1 MIPGLPLGFTSPLL
15 LSALLALPLL
25 WWLLR
30 LVPPRPRR
38 ISFPPTR
45 MLFDIEPKEETPA
58 RTPWWLTAL
67 RLLLAALIIIAA
79 AGPILNPRPAGT
91 NASGPTVILID
102 SGWAAAPHWQQRL
115 RAAEEIIARAENDG
129 QAVAVIPSGTAP
141 KEVSLLQPAQAR
153 DALRLISP
161 APHTPD
167 RAAMLLPL
175 SRLLQFNPDASV
187 VWLSDG
193 IDSGNAADFVKKLAD
208 LAGNRLTVLNGG
220 VETARALAAI
230 DNAAGGLTVK
240 VLRADDSAPA
250 GGAVRARD
258 LRGLALGDAPFAFK
272 AGERETEARFDLP
285 IEIRND
291 IARLEIAGERSAGS
305 VQLLDKRWRRRSVG
319 LVSGSTADTRQP
331 LLAAS
336 FYLTRALS
344 PFADVR
350 TAESAS
356 PSEAISRF
364 IDQKLPAL
372 VLSDVGTIAPAVH
385 EKLSK
390 WIADGGL
397 LIRFAGPRL
406 AAAEDDNLVPVQ
418 LRRGGRVLGGSMSW
432 EQPQHLGQFS
442 REGPFHDLAIP
453 DDVTVTR
460 QVLAEPDGELMQRTW
475 ATLNDGTPL
484 VTAAKRG
491 HGLLVLFHVTADT
504 SWSNLPLSGSFVE
517 MLRRVVALAG
527 TGAHAPVTAEGAP
540 APASARRTVQTISP
554 TRLLDGFGTF
564 TPPGPTAQPIPSD
577 FNGRAEANHPPGFYG
592 PPEGLVA
599 VNTLAPRDR
608 LAPLDLSALQAH
620 VEPYHQAEAI
630 DLRAY
635 LLMTVVILLL
645 ADALVVFWL
654 SGGLSRLQW
663 RRAAGAI
670 LLFAALFAFGGD
682 RAFAQTSGLSPADQ
696 FALRA
701 TLQTRLAYVVSGNNE
716 VDSISRAGLEG
727 LSLFLA
733 QRTALEPGDPMA
745 VDPSRDELA
754 FFPMLYWPIVP
765 GTPNPSPATLTKID
779 AYMKQ
784 GGTILFDTRDA
795 FSVMPGRSGDVT
807 PALAKLREI
816 LSSLDIPELEPVPQD
831 HVLTKSFYL
840 LRDFP
845 GRFANG
851 KLWVEALPATPEEME
866 TRPARAGDGVSPI
879 LITSNDLA
887 GAWAINPDGQPMLPL
902 NQEEPR
908 QREYAFRAGVN
919 IVMYVLTGNYK
930 ADQVHAPALI
940 ERLGQ

>member
-1 MIPGLPLGFTSPLL
+1 MIAGLPLGFTSPW
-15 LSALLALPLL
+15 LLAALIGLPLL

-38 ISFPPTR
+38 IAFPPTR
-45 MLFDIEPKEETPA
+45 LLFDIEPKEETPA

-79 AGPILNPRPAGT
+79 AGPILNPRPAGSS
-91 NASGPTVILID
+91 AGGPTAILID
-102 SGWAAAPHWQQRL
+102 SGWAAAPRWAARMQ
-115 RAAEEIIARAENDG
+115 AAEQIIGRAENDH
-129 QAVAVIPSGTAP
+129 QAVAVIATGAAP
-141 KEVSLLQPAQAR
+141 KEVSLLPPAEAR
-153 DALRLISP
+153 DALRLI
-161 APHTPD
+161 APVPHSAD
-167 RAAMLLPL
+167 RSAALLPL
-175 SRLLQFNPDASV
+175 GRLLRLNPNLSV

-193 IDSGNAADFVKKLAD
+193 VDSGNAAAFVDKLAE
-208 LAGNRLTVLNGG
+208 LAPRRLTVLNGG
-220 VETARALAAI
+220 IATARALAAV

-250 GGAVRARD
+250 DGIVRARD
-258 LRGLALGDAPFAFK
+258 LRGLPLGDAPFTFK
-272 AGERETEARFDLP
+272 AGTRASEARFDLP

-291 IARLEIAGERSAGS
+291 IARLEIAGERSAGA
-305 VQLLDKRWRRRSVG
+305 VQLLDKRFRRRTVG
-319 LVSGSTADTRQP
+319 IISGSTADTRQP
-331 LLAAS
+331 LLAAN
-336 FYLTRALS
+336 FYLTRALG

-356 PSEAISRF
+356 PGEAISRF
-364 IDQKLPAL
+364 IDQRLPAL
-372 VLSDVGTIAPAVH
+372 ILSDVGTIAPAAH
-385 EKLSK
+385 EKLAN
-390 WIADGGL
+390 WIENGGL

-432 EQPQHLGQFS
+432 EQPQQLGQFAK
-442 REGPFHDLAIP
+442 EGPFHDLAIP
-453 DDVTVTR
+453 NDVTVTR
-460 QVLAEPDGELMQRTW
+460 QVLAEPNGQLMDHTW
-475 ATLNDGTPL
+475 ATLHDGTPL

-491 HGLLVLFHVTADT
+491 RGLIVLFHVTADT
-504 SWSNLPLSGSFVE
+504 GWSNLPLSGAFVD

-527 TGAHAPVTAEGAP
+527 ANGEAVAEP
-540 APASARRTVQTISP
+540 APAAVPRPRAAQTIAPS
-554 TRLLDGFGTF
+554 RLLDGYGAF
-564 TPPGPTAQPIPSD
+564 TPPGPTARPIPAS
-577 FNGRAEANHPPGFYG
+577 FNEHASADHPPGFYG
-592 PPEGLVA
+592 PPEGLLA
-599 VNTLAPRDR
+599 VNTLSSRDR
-608 LAPLDLSALQAH
+608 LAPLDLAPLRAAQFESYQ
-620 VEPYHQAEAI
+620 QGEAI

-635 LLMTVVILLL
+635 LLMAVVLLL
-645 ADALVVFWL
+645 IADALIVFWL

-663 RRAAGAI
+663 RRAAGAV
-670 LLFAALFAFGGD
+670 LLFAALFAASGD
-682 RAFAQTSGLSPADQ
+682 RAFAQSTALSPADQ

-701 TLQTRLAYVVSGNNE
+701 TLQTRLAYVISGDRE
-716 VDSISRAGLEG
+716 VDAVSRAGLEG

-733 QRTALEPGDPMA
+733 QRTALEPGDPIA
-745 VDPSRDELA
+745 VDPAHDELA
-754 FFPMLYWPIVP
+754 FFPMLYWPIVTS
-765 GTPNPSPATLTKID
+765 TPNPSPATLAKID

-784 GGTILFDTRDA
+784 GGSIVFDTRDA
-795 FSVMPGRSGDVT
+795 FTVLPGRGGQVT

-840 LRDFP
+840 LHDFP
-845 GRFANG
+845 GRFTNG
-851 KLWVEALPATPEEME
+851 KLWVEALPATPAEME
-866 TRPARAGDGVSPI
+866 ARPARAGDGVSPI

-887 GAWAINPDGQPMLPL
+887 GAWAINPDGQPLLPL
-902 NQEEPR
+902 TQEEPR